1 MKKNAKKSL
10 TYWLIIEIE
19 FEEDRRMGAGRTAV
33 HVQHLSH
40 PEYNCELQMFCTA
53 SQEPFLYR
61 KRPPQQ
67 NGDMRKRDIVQD

>member
-1 MKKNAKKSL
+1 MQKIS

-40 PEYNCELQMFCTA
+40 PEYNCVKGTQA
-53 SQEPFLYR
+53 
-61 KRPPQQ
+61 
-67 NGDMRKRDIVQD
+67 